1 VNQVRAPTSSRN
13 TPRISGFTR
22 SNPVWGRPPS
32 EFGSEVVTEF
42 PDGVDGDT
50 DGFVVG
56 AVEPVVPV
64 CVAPGEDVDPP
75 KGGKEIVAGGVNGG
89 PVVIPVVVGVV
100 EVTAVLVGWVV
111 LTVVVVTTGA
121 VVSVIV
127 WSVVVGWVV
136 VVSVWLV
143 CVDVDVV
150 GWDGVPPSWVVV
162 CSVECVVSGCVG
174 SGWTGGCGLA
184 SATPPMNR
192 KGDAAMSKS
201 LFIYILLTY
210 LGGCP

>member
-1 VNQVRAPTSSRN
+1 VNQASAPASSRN

-89 PVVIPVVVGVV
+89 PVVIP
-100 EVTAVLVGWVV
+100 LVG
-111 LTVVVVTTGA
+111 GA
-121 VVSVIV
+121 VVSC
-127 WSVVVGWVV
+127 VGTVAV
-136 VVSVWLV
+136 EAVTV
-143 CVDVDVV
+143 VDVV
-150 GWDGVPPSWVVV
+150 WIVDVVT
-162 CSVECVVSGCVG
+162 SG
-174 SGWTGGCGLA
+174 
-184 SATPPMNR
+184 
-192 KGDAAMSKS
+192 
-201 LFIYILLTY
+201 
-210 LGGCP
+210 